1 VEKWDNFA
9 FRLPAI
15 TKHLPQQVRQL
26 GDVHCDAPRVVSGQ
40 QVRRRASARL
50 ILEVEITERLFVLV
64 ADDEAG
70 IVVPI

>member
-1 VEKWDNFA
+1 LAMF
-9 FRLPAI
+9 
-15 TKHLPQQVRQL
+15 T
-26 GDVHCDAPRVVSGQ
+26 APRVVSGQ